1 MTEDI
6 DQGEF
11 EIVDRNG
18 DTIAVSSVDALD
30 EEFGPDEKFADK
42 LKDLSDHDLHLAVE
56 ELLSRSFR
64 TARRQMELLDESNS
78 NLLMVSIQCQTS
90 VNRDDF
96 DAVKFGF
103 RIYNY
108 GGQDAVAETF
118 DLVRSADVAAKRYCE
133 DRMNQPRKLL
143 AAS

>member
-1 MTEDI
+1 MTEDN
-6 DQGEF
+6 EF
-11 EIVDRNG
+11 EIVDRNNE
-18 DTIAVSSVDALD
+18 TIAVTSVDALD
-30 EEFGPDEKFADK
+30 EEFGPDQTFADK
-42 LKDLSDHDLHLAVE
+42 LSDLSDHDLHLAVE
-56 ELLSRSFR
+56 ELLKRSFK
-64 TARRQMELLDESNS
+64 TAKRKLELLDESNS

-96 DAVKFGF
+96 DAVKYGF

-118 DLVRSADVAAKRYCE
+118 DLVKSANVSANRYCE
-133 DRMNQPRKLL
+133 DRQNQPRKLL